1 MNKKLTY
8 KSSGVDI
15 EKGDRLVDIIRPLA
29 RATFSRGVVNEIG
42 SFGAFFKIDKSR
54 YKEPVLVS
62 GTDGVGTKL
71 RIAFMMNRHDTVG
84 IDLVAMSVNDILT
97 SGARPLFFL
106 DYFATGKLSTKT
118 AGAVIK
124 GISDGC
130 RMADCS
136 LIGGETAEMPGFY
149 SEGEYDLAGFAV
161 GIADKKKIINGS
173 GIKKGDVLIGLSS
186 SGLHS
191 NGYSLARK
199 LFFNINKYSPR
210 KHIKELGCSIGEEL
224 LKPTRIYVKSV
235 LKVLRSFQLE
245 GIAHITG
252 GGITGNLPRVIP
264 SNKKLRFSIEKGSW
278 EVLPIFSLIQTL
290 GNVAESEMYRTF
302 NMGIGL
308 ILVVNNA
315 DAKKIVTKF
324 NQLGE
329 KAFIIGQV
337 EKGERG
343 VVYI

>member
-1 MNKKLTY
+1 MKLTY
-8 KSSGVDI
+8 KKSGVDI
-15 EKGDRLVDIIRPLA
+15 NEGNRLVDIIRPLA
-29 RATFSRGVVNEIG
+29 KSTFKPFVMTDIG
-42 SFGAFFKIDKSR
+42 SFGAFCKLDTGR

-71 RIAFMMNRHDTVG
+71 KIAFMMNRHDTVG

-97 SGARPLFFL
+97 SGAQPLFFL

-124 GISDGC
+124 GIAEGC
-130 RMADCS
+130 KMAECS

-161 GIADKKKIINGS
+161 GIVDRNKIINGKD
-173 GIKKGDVLIGLSS
+173 IKAGDILIGLTS

-199 LFFNINKYSPR
+199 LFFDIKKYSPK
-210 KHIKELGCSIGEEL
+210 KHIKELGCSIGEAL
-224 LKPTRIYVKSV
+224 LRPTKIYVKSV
-235 LKVLRSFQLE
+235 LKVMQNFQLK
-245 GIAHITG
+245 GLAHITG
-252 GGITGNLPRVIP
+252 GGITENLPRVLP
-264 SNKKLRFSIEKGSW
+264 RKAKLHFNIERGSW
-278 EVLPIFSLIQTL
+278 PMPPVFRLIQNM
-290 GNVAESEMYRTF
+290 GNVEEGEMYKTF
-302 NMGIGL
+302 NMGTGL
-308 ILVVNNA
+308 IAVVNA
-315 DAKKIVTKF
+315 SDAGKIVKKF

-329 KAFIIGQV
+329 QAFIIGQV
-337 EKGERG
+337 EKGGSG

>member
-1 MNKKLTY
+1 MKLTY
-8 KSSGVDI
+8 KTSGVDI
-15 EKGDRLVDIIRPLA
+15 DRGTRLVEIIKPLA
-29 RATFSRGVVNEIG
+29 RATFSGNVLNEIG
-42 SFGAFFKIDKSR
+42 AFGAFFRIDKSA
-54 YKEPVLVS
+54 YQDPVLVS
-62 GTDGVGTKL
+62 STDGVGTKL
-71 RIAFMMNRHDTVG
+71 KLAFLMNRHDTVG

-106 DYFATGKLSTKT
+106 DYFATGKLSIKA
-118 AGAVIK
+118 AGDVIK
-124 GISDGC
+124 GIAEGC
-130 RMADCS
+130 KMSGCS

-161 GIADKKKIINGS
+161 GIVDRKDIINGS
-173 GIKKGDVLIGLSS
+173 DINDGDILIGLSS

-199 LFFNINKYSPR
+199 LFFDIKKYSPKKR
-210 KHIKELGCSIGEEL
+210 INDLGCSIGEEL

-235 LKVLRSFQLE
+235 LKVMRSFKLK

-252 GGITGNLPRVIP
+252 GGITENLPRVIP
-264 SNKKLRFSIEKGSW
+264 SNKRLRFSIERGSW
-278 EVLPIFSLIQTL
+278 IIPPVFNLIQKM
-290 GNVAESEMYRTF
+290 GNVDESEMYKTF
-302 NMGIGL
+302 NMGIGM
-308 ILVVNNA
+308 ILVVNRA
-315 DAKKIVTKF
+315 DAQKVAKKF

-343 VVYI
+343 VVYV